1 MNLEGAGAGGR
12 AMLFRSTD
20 AEVTKAYSKAP
31 NPFGNVVSSDG
42 FKRGFIR
49 SGTDY
54 TIFNDL
60 GGLRGLD
67 IAFYEPRARYHT
79 DQDSK
84 SNTSPDSVWH
94 MLSSALATVR
104 ELTHQGDGFEG
115 SRDKTGKLDIG
126 RGSYSFF
133 FDLFGQIF
141 AVGKLNTL
149 FAISVTL
156 LVAGPVLLF
165 LLELLLRRSDK
176 WYVFAGRRYLR
187 SSDDDESASIHGRR
201 GFFRFPVAF
210 IVSTAIVIALAYLLT
225 KINPYILYSSE
236 YAVWTM
242 MLSIWFTVTWF
253 LSNLAANTRPTALH
267 RMFVLFWM
275 YAISWVLLV
284 FATIGE
290 KNLHLGSGYFLVIYQ
305 ASVFVALLI
314 SYLELFALPSISKYV
329 AHVLGA
335 QHNDAAS
342 TRPGSRSSR
351 QVLDTNAEGR
361 EENEPTERTSL
372 LDRSESRASHHTFAR
387 VGRRRADRDEVP
399 EDTEDP
405 FLNKAYMD
413 EQAWSSKLPQWTW
426 VLQFLILAPIN
437 VIIVGQIALM
447 LTSAIKQ
454 TAADGNPV
462 LGSYFIIAGLS
473 VLILL
478 PLAPFLHR
486 FSYHIPTFLFLV
498 FIGCLIYNLLAFP
511 FSRESRMKYYF
522 VQQMDLST
530 GVNNVSLNGLHGYIQ
545 AIAAEMPSAA
555 GQSLPCGE
563 SPSRKGL
570 TECIYHGLAPNVVP
584 KGYPGLPQSRNT
596 TVKNAYKSWL
606 DVNVTRHGDGAAFSL
621 RGLNTKSCQI
631 SFDNAVSHVTIEDG
645 ASDPRMNAVPEDG
658 SKLVHLFSRTW
669 DKTYKLNVTWTEGGA
684 KNQTGRVY
692 CHWEDVNSPGSI
704 PAFDELKR
712 FEPFW
717 SAATKTS
724 NGLLEGFKDFML

>member
-1 MNLEGAGAGGR
+1 
-12 AMLFRSTD
+12 MLFRSTD
-20 AEVTKAYSKAP
+20 AEVTKAYAKSP

-42 FKRGFIR
+42 FSRGFIR

-54 TIFNDL
+54 TIFADT

-84 SNTSPDSVWH
+84 SNTSPASVWH
-94 MLSSALATVR
+94 MLSSALATVK
-104 ELTHQGDGFEG
+104 ELTKKGGAFEG
-115 SRDKTGKLDIG
+115 SRGKNGKLHIG
-126 RGSYSFF
+126 SGSYSFF
-133 FDLFGQIF
+133 FDLLGEVF

-156 LVAGPVLLF
+156 LVAGPVLLL
-165 LLELLLRRSDK
+165 LLEVLLRKSDK
-176 WYVFAGRRYLR
+176 WYVFAGKRFLN
-187 SSDDDESASIHGRR
+187 SSDDDEFARVHGRR
-201 GFFRFPVAF
+201 GFFRFPIAF

-236 YAVWTM
+236 YAVWSM
-242 MLSIWFTVTWF
+242 MLSIWLASTWF
-253 LSNLAANTRPTALH
+253 LMTLAANTRPTALH

-275 YAISWVLLV
+275 YAVSWVLLV

-305 ASVFVALLI
+305 AAVLVALLI
-314 SYLELFALPSISKYV
+314 SYLELFALPTISTYA

-335 QHNDAAS
+335 QQNDAAS
-342 TRPGSRSSR
+342 VRPVSRSSR
-351 QVLDTNAEGR
+351 RLLDATAEGNDD
-361 EENEPTERTSL
+361 NEPTERTSL
-372 LDRSESRASHHTFAR
+372 LDHSPSRASQHTFTR
-387 VGRRRADRDEVP
+387 FSRRRADRDEVP
-399 EDTEDP
+399 EDTADP

-437 VIIVGQIALM
+437 IIIVGQIALL
-447 LTSAIKQ
+447 LTSAVKQ
-454 TAADGNPV
+454 TAADGNSV

-530 GVNNVSLNGLHGYIQ
+530 GVNNVSINGLDGYVQSIV
-545 AIAAEMPSAA
+545 AEMPSAA
-555 GQSLPCGE
+555 GQPLACGD
-563 SPSRKGL
+563 SPTRKGL
-570 TECIYHGLAPNVVP
+570 TECKYHGLPPNVVP
-584 KGYPGLPQSRNT
+584 KGYPGLSIARNST
-596 TVKNAYKSWL
+596 IKHEYKSWL
-606 DVNVTRHGDGAAFSL
+606 DVNGHTAWRQ
-621 RGLNTKSCQI
+621 RGFQSARPQHE
-631 SFDNAVSHVTIEDG
+631 AMPH
-645 ASDPRMNAVPEDG
+645 
-658 SKLVHLFSRTW
+658 LVR
-669 DKTYKLNVTWTEGGA
+669 
-684 KNQTGRVY
+684 
-692 CHWEDVNSPGSI
+692 
-704 PAFDELKR
+704 
-712 FEPFW
+712 
-717 SAATKTS
+717 
-724 NGLLEGFKDFML
+724 

>member
-1 MNLEGAGAGGR
+1 
-12 AMLFRSTD
+12 MLFRSTD
-20 AEVTKAYSKAP
+20 AEVTKAYAKSP
-31 NPFGNVVSSDG
+31 SPFGNIISADG
-42 FKRGFIR
+42 FSRGFIR

-54 TIFNDL
+54 TIFADM

-84 SNTSPDSVWH
+84 SNTSPASVWH
-94 MLSSALATVR
+94 MLSSALATTK
-104 ELTHQGDGFEG
+104 ELTKKGGAFEG
-115 SRDKTGKLDIG
+115 SRGKNGKFHIG
-126 RGSYSFF
+126 SESYSFF
-133 FDLFGQIF
+133 FDLLGLVF

-156 LVAGPVLLF
+156 LVAGPVLLL
-165 LLELLLRRSDK
+165 LLEVLLRKSDK
-176 WYVFAGRRYLR
+176 WYVFAGKRYLN
-187 SSDDDESASIHGRR
+187 SSDDDECASIHGRR
-201 GFFRFPVAF
+201 GFFRFPIAF
-210 IVSTAIVIALAYLLT
+210 IASTAVVVALAYLLT

-242 MLSIWFTVTWF
+242 MVSICFVMTWF
-253 LSNLAANTRPTALH
+253 FMTLAAKTRPTALH

-275 YAISWVLLV
+275 YAISWILLV
-284 FATIGE
+284 FVTIGE

-305 ASVFVALLI
+305 AAVFLALLI
-314 SYLELFALPSISKYV
+314 SYLELFALPTISTYV

-335 QHNDAAS
+335 QQTDAAS
-342 TRPGSRSSR
+342 IRPGSRSSR
-351 QVLDTNAEGR
+351 RLLDANAEGHDD
-361 EENEPTERTSL
+361 NEPTERTSL
-372 LDRSESRASHHTFAR
+372 LDHSPSRASQHTFTR
-387 VGRRRADRDEVP
+387 FGRRRADRDEVP

-426 VLQFLILAPIN
+426 ILQFLILAPIN

-447 LTSAIKQ
+447 LTSAVKQ
-454 TAADGNPV
+454 TAADGNSV
-462 LGSYFIIAGLS
+462 LGSYFIIAGLT

-498 FIGCLIYNLLAFP
+498 FVGCLIYNLLAFP

-530 GVNNVSLNGLHGYIQ
+530 GVNNVSINGLDGFVQSIV
-545 AIAAEMPSAA
+545 AEMPSAA
-555 GQSLPCGE
+555 GQPLPCGD
-563 SPSRKGL
+563 SPNRKGL

-584 KGYPGLPQSRNT
+584 KGYPGLPHNS
-596 TVKNAYKSWL
+596 TVKHAYKSWL
-606 DVNVTRHGDGAAFSL
+606 DFNVSRKGDTASISL
-621 RGLNTKSCQI
+621 RGLNTKHCRV
-631 SFDNAVSHVTIEDG
+631 SFDNAVSSVILEDG
-645 ASDPRMNAVPEDG
+645 ASDPRMKPVPEDG
-658 SKLVHLFSRTW
+658 SKMVYLYSRTW
-669 DKTYKLNVTWTEGGA
+669 DKTFNLNVTWAEGTA
-684 KNQTGRVY
+684 KGQRGVAT
-692 CHWEDVNSPGSI
+692 CLWEDVNLPGTI

-724 NGLLEGFKDFML
+724 NGLLEGFKEFKV

>member
-1 MNLEGAGAGGR
+1 
-12 AMLFRSTD
+12 
-20 AEVTKAYSKAP
+20 
-31 NPFGNVVSSDG
+31 
-42 FKRGFIR
+42 
-49 SGTDY
+49 
-54 TIFNDL
+54 
-60 GGLRGLD
+60 
-67 IAFYEPRARYHT
+67 
-79 DQDSK
+79 
-84 SNTSPDSVWH
+84 
-94 MLSSALATVR
+94 MLSSALATVQ
-104 ELTHQGDGFEG
+104 ELTSSGDAFEG
-115 SRDKTGKLDIG
+115 APDKSGRLNLGTG
-126 RGSYSFF
+126 SSSFF
-133 FDLFGQIF
+133 FDLLGLVF
-141 AVGKLNTL
+141 AVGRLNTL

-156 LVAGPVLLF
+156 LVAGPVLLI
-165 LLELLLRRSDK
+165 LLEVCLRRADK
-176 WYVFAGRRYLR
+176 WYVFAGRRYLH
-187 SSDDDESASIHGRR
+187 SSDDDESVRIHGRR
-201 GFFRFPVAF
+201 GFFRFPIAF
-210 IVSTAIVIALAYLLT
+210 IVSTAIVVALAYLLT
-225 KINPYILYSSE
+225 KVNPYILYSSSW
-236 YAVWTM
+236 AVWAM

-275 YAISWVLLV
+275 YAISWALLV
-284 FATIGE
+284 FATVGE

-305 ASVFVALLI
+305 AAVLVALLI
-314 SYLELFALPSISKYV
+314 AYLELFALPKMNKYV

-351 QVLDTNAEGR
+351 RLLDATPDGH

-372 LDRSESRASHHTFAR
+372 LDRSPSRASHHTFTR
-387 VGRRRADRDEVP
+387 FSRRRADRDEVP

-405 FLNKAYMD
+405 FLNQAYMD

-426 VLQFLILAPIN
+426 ILQFLVLAPIN

-454 TAADGNPV
+454 TAADGNSV
-462 LGSYFIIAGLS
+462 LGSYFIIAGLT

-498 FIGCLIYNLLAFP
+498 FIGCIIYNLLAFP

-522 VQQMDLST
+522 VQQMDLTT
-530 GVNNVSLNGLHGYIQ
+530 GVNNVSINGLDGYIQ
-545 AIAAEMPSAA
+545 TIIAEMPSAA
-555 GQSLPCGE
+555 GQPLPCKD
-563 SPSRKGL
+563 SSNRKGL

-584 KGYPGLPQSRNT
+584 KGYPGLPHHRNS

-606 DVNVTRHGDGAAFSL
+606 DLNVTRHGNSAEFSL
-621 RGLNTKSCQI
+621 RGLNTKQCRI
-631 SFDNAVSHVTIEDG
+631 SFENAVSHVVVEDG
-645 ASDPRMNAVPEDG
+645 ATDPRMRTVPEDG

-669 DKTYKLNVTWTEGGA
+669 DKTFKLNVTWAEGSAKGQKGA
-684 KNQTGRVY
+684 AT
-692 CHWEDVNSPGSI
+692 CAWEDVNLPGTI

-724 NGLLEGFKDFML
+724 NGLLEGFKEFQV